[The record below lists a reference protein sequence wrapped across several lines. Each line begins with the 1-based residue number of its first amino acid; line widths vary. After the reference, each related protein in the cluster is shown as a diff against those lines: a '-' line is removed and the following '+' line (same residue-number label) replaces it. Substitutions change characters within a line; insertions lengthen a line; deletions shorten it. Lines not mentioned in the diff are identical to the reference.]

1 MQTTFNYTPAAT
13 IAAPKFKAPAIVK
26 KEATTK
32 IMLFAA
38 ILACLA
44 LAVNI

>member
-1 MQTTFNYTPAAT
+1 MQHLIYTAELAKEAPYTNT
-13 IAAPKFKAPAIVK
+13 IVR
-26 KEATTK
+26 KEATQK
-32 IMLFAA
+32 IVLFAA